1 MSSGA
6 QVLSRGSP
14 RTQQNFPPRRFVDLV
29 TPTRPVLSLTTVRSL
44 LLRRGG
50 VWLAPLRASMEP
62 KAVAAPLPFPPAPP
76 SDEASAELSAL
87 MPLSQHVT
95 ALALGGARL
104 IGVMGRHEVHG
115 EERRCAIRAPHGA
128 YLRVVRAPG
137 GGSEWT
143 VLADGEHPSDPACVF
158 VLQKGGVAR
167 HLKATIRNAE
177 KSTLVASSRGGELR
191 AARVVANG
199 LAGSAEEE
207 ERWRVEASPLGGG
220 AVSLQNYYDSFLS
233 ANSSGYVCA
242 RAPRAGV
249 RQSFWLCN
257 PEREQQRCDE
267 YRAACAVMTTPLPP
281 PSDVAADAAAPDSP
295 LSSVEGD
302 EAREQSVEDEQLLP
316 AELKRRAALRDAAA
330 ATQRATAALAQAEAE
345 AAAAERFAA
354 AARERWA
361 VATIALH
368 DAEAREQ
375 ALRDGVVEPDDWV
388 PISVPPG
395 A

>member
-1 MSSGA
+1 M
-6 QVLSRGSP
+6 
-14 RTQQNFPPRRFVDLV
+14 
-29 TPTRPVLSLTTVRSL
+29 
-44 LLRRGG
+44 
-50 VWLAPLRASMEP
+50 ASEP

-76 SDEASAELSAL
+76 TDEAFAELGAL
-87 MPLSQHVT
+87 MPLSQHFT

-104 IGVMGRHEVHG
+104 IGVLGRHEVHG

-137 GGSEWT
+137 DGAGEWT
-143 VLADGEHPSDPACVF
+143 VLADGEQPTDPACVF

-177 KSTLVASSRGGELR
+177 KSTLLASSRGGELR
-191 AARVVANG
+191 ATRVVANG

-207 ERWRVEASPLGGG
+207 ERWRVEASPLGSG
-220 AVSLQNYYDSFLS
+220 AVTFQDYYDSFLS
-233 ANSSGYVCA
+233 ANATGYVCA

-249 RQSFWLCN
+249 RQSFWLCS

-267 YRAACAVMTTPLPP
+267 YRAACAVRTTPLPL
-281 PSDVAADAAAPDSP
+281 PSDAAAATGEPDSP
-295 LSSVEGD
+295 LSSCEGEV
-302 EAREQSVEDEQLLP
+302 EAREHGLGEEQLSP

-330 ATQRATAALAQAEAE
+330 ATQRAAAALAQAEVE
-345 AAAAERFAA
+345 AAAAERFAE

-368 DAEAREQ
+368 DAEAKEQ
-375 ALRDGVVEPDDWV
+375 ALRDAVPVEQDDWV

>member
-1 MSSGA
+1 
-6 QVLSRGSP
+6 
-14 RTQQNFPPRRFVDLV
+14 
-29 TPTRPVLSLTTVRSL
+29 
-44 LLRRGG
+44 
-50 VWLAPLRASMEP
+50 MEP

-76 SDEASAELSAL
+76 TDEAFAELSAL

-115 EERRCAIRAPHGA
+115 DERRCAIRAPHGA
-128 YLRVVRAPG
+128 YLRVVRDGAG
-137 GGSEWT
+137 DWT
-143 VLADGEHPSDPACVF
+143 VLADGEQPSDPACVF

-167 HLKATIRNAE
+167 HLKATMRNAE
-177 KSTLVASSRGGELR
+177 KSKLVASSRGGELR
-191 AARVVANG
+191 ATRVVANG

-220 AVSLQNYYDSFLS
+220 AVSFQNYYDSFLS
-233 ANSSGYVCA
+233 ANATGYVCA

-267 YRAACAVMTTPLPP
+267 YRAACAVVTTPLPAP
-281 PSDVAADAAAPDSP
+281 GDAAGDGAEPDSP
-295 LSSVEGD
+295 LSSCEGE
-302 EAREQSVEDEQLLP
+302 EAPEHAAGDEQLSP

-330 ATQRATAALAQAEAE
+330 ATQRAAAALAQAEVE
-345 AAAAERFAA
+345 AAAAERFAE

-368 DAEAREQ
+368 DAEAKEQ
-375 ALRDGVVEPDDWV
+375 ALRDAVPVEQEDWV